1 MIFLERELLFRGSL
15 DRLKRNVTKQGG
27 CFPAPGTFRM
37 IWRSPYFK
45 WGLAFRMDSRYEKGE
60 EGYRIRYRFLPTW
73 SAMLWMTIP
82 VVLLWYYV
90 FWDFRNGGE
99 GALAVS
105 LFSLLYPTVAL
116 WQYLSCHKA
125 MRRFFAVQ
133 TQ

>member
-73 SAMLWMTIP
+73 SAMVWMTIP

-90 FWDFRNGGE
+90 VWDFRNGGE
-99 GALAVS
+99 GVLAVA